1 MAVFF
6 CLLLKYTLVQND
18 TCINIV
24 DSINI
29 AYRPMSTM
37 IKGNVGNAI
46 MQRCRG

>member
-1 MAVFF
+1 MA
-6 CLLLKYTLVQND
+6 LLFVAQILWYKMTLVY
-18 TCINIV
+18 IYIV

-46 MQRCRG
+46 MQ